1 MADETSEFNSE
12 STRNILP
19 NTSDN
24 LKNKTRLSWQRYSGA
39 TRDRAECG

>member
-12 STRNILP
+12 STGNILP

-24 LKNKTRLSWQRYSGA
+24 LKCDESNKSDA
-39 TRDRAECG
+39 TNFSIRKTLL